1 MRFVHV
7 FADVGVEPRETCLPR
22 AEWLPAEAKKGQLTD
37 RDGAKSATEVTACF
51 PRARGGRCS
60 IKITSETWKMRERIN
75 NKKKTEKHYAP
86 LRHPSQ
92 LSPSPLALDA
102 AQTPLLHPSFLLS
115 LLRTPESLFPPSL
128 PPPRRR
134 MLAADSMLRTPWLR
148 LGIPGVCWIRCPR
161 AGDFVRLGFRPR
173 SATLEPTTEARKA
186 DSFRWMACFKDPV
199 AKGKK
204 VEAEYVRGGEDLWDA
219 ASASQQGGYP
229 EHLVVMQFDSLFLL
243 LGCSAGD
250 WRFAAEQI
258 VKRLPDKV
266 LVHREF
272 CSGGRCLLL
281 LANCFPPFHGCV
293 SL

>member
-60 IKITSETWKMRERIN
+60 IKITSETWKMRERI
-75 NKKKTEKHYAP
+75 KKKKNRET
-86 LRHPSQ
+86 LRTIKASVTA
-92 LSPSPLALDA
+92 LSIATRSRRRSKPPPSPVFPFIASA
-102 AQTPLLHPSFLLS
+102 NAGIPL
-115 LLRTPESLFPPSL
+115 PSL